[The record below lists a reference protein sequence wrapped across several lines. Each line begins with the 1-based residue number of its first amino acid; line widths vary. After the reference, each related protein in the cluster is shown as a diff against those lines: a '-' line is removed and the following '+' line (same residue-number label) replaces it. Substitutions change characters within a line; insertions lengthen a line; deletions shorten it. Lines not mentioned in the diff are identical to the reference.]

1 MKSGFNKIKKDIK
14 IIGIQKELFE
24 LGVTNNIN
32 QQIGQKQDCFVTKLF
47 TVNHF
52 HCISMKC
59 YLNSSYC

>member
-32 QQIGQKQDCFVTKLF
+32 QQIGQKQDYIVTKICL
-47 TVNHF
+47 VNHF
-52 HCISMKC
+52 
-59 YLNSSYC
+59 YCNQ